1 MLTSP
6 DDSHL
11 PSQKFFEAMR
21 LPKHLESLPPGFE
34 DVFKV
39 DPEKEKT
46 LLRDGHVAPIKEDI
60 VFHTKDLQALRVEYE
75 ALMRARAAETAAK
88 EVKQEIEEDGK
99 GERIIEMIGP
109 TLPPHLAPK
118 ESPASS
124 TASASGDSEV
134 SSTAIVPTLL
144 PHLAAQETSSASIG
158 PALPPHLISH
168 ESSSP
173 SIGPTLPPHL
183 LSNETSAGATFPDS
197 STADPT
203 SAEDDSPRTKK
214 IKLEQDSS
222 RETSKSV
229 KAEVKEETESDAE
242 VGPSLPAE
250 VTTTVNESAV
260 KEEDDDS
267 FGPALPPSMQAD
279 SDDDN
284 YGPQLPQAGGE
295 ESYESRFIKYKIK
308 EAQQR
313 KDNTKREEWMLKCP
327 TKNKSY
333 LPFSSDKSFGA
344 TVQSKEVDSSES
356 LMDKHQRKRKK
367 EADVKSKEP
376 QERKAFNRDEEMSM
390 MAGGKKI
397 DVNKLREH
405 MGSLDSRFASSGS
418 SSKFL

>member
-1 MLTSP
+1 
-6 DDSHL
+6 
-11 PSQKFFEAMR
+11 
-21 LPKHLESLPPGFE
+21 
-34 DVFKV
+34 
-39 DPEKEKT
+39 
-46 LLRDGHVAPIKEDI
+46 
-60 VFHTKDLQALRVEYE
+60 
-75 ALMRARAAETAAK
+75 
-88 EVKQEIEEDGK
+88 
-99 GERIIEMIGP
+99 MIGP

-118 ESPASS
+118 
-124 TASASGDSEV
+124 
-134 SSTAIVPTLL
+134 
-144 PHLAAQETSSASIG
+144 
-158 PALPPHLISH
+158 

-183 LSNETSAGATFPDS
+183 LSN
-197 STADPT
+197 
-203 SAEDDSPRTKK
+203 EDDSPRTKK